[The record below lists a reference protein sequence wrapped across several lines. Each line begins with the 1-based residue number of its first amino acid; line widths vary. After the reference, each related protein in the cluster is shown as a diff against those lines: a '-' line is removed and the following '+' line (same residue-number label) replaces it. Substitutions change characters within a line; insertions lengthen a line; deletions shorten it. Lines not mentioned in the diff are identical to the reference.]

1 MSLADSSQCE
11 AMSRRYLQV
20 GIFIVVGVTLFGL
33 GIFLV
38 GNRHE
43 AFSRHLVLYS
53 DFSDIDGLVEGSKVR
68 VGGMDAG
75 EVTKIDVPHFPS
87 TKFHVEMRISERLHG
102 MVRTDS
108 VVTIDT
114 EGLVG
119 ETFVSIH
126 PGDPRAAIAHAK
138 STLKSRQPVS
148 IADLMASG
156 LGVMGDADA
165 SLKQVGGKL
174 NTSLDGMNLA
184 VANANDLLVGLKQG
198 KGPVGMLLRDDK
210 MSAQIRETMANIE
223 TTSSAFNQ
231 SAARVNAIVKGIQEQ
246 QLPQKIGE
254 TMTQVRAASAG
265 ANSTIQ
271 LVHQSLN
278 QALGPDIDGITAGEN
293 ISQSLTSV
301 NEATGNMAEDTEAIK
316 HNFFFK
322 GFFKHRGYYSLSSI
336 SPDEYRRNR
345 LFSNPNGPR
354 SWLPAGALFQP
365 GAHGTEDLS
374 PAGRRRLDAAIAGYG
389 DAVFLHPIVIEGY
402 SDSGDRADQ
411 LARSFSR
418 ASMVRTY
425 LESRFPFA
433 ANNIGLMPLS
443 SAPPPGV
450 KHDDWSGICISVL
463 EKK

>member
-1 MSLADSSQCE
+1 
-11 AMSRRYLQV
+11 MSRRYLQV
-20 GIFIVVGVTLFGL
+20 GIFIVVGLTLFGL

-53 DFSDIDGLVEGSKVR
+53 DFTDIDGLIDGSKVR

-75 EVTKIDVPHFPS
+75 QVTKIDVPGFPK
-87 TKFHVEMRISERLHG
+87 TKFHVQMRIDERLHG

-108 VVTIDT
+108 VVTIET

-126 PGDPRAAIAHAK
+126 PGSPGAAIAQAN
-138 STLKSRQPVS
+138 STLRSSPPVS

-156 LGVMGDADA
+156 MGVMDDADA
-165 SLKQVGGKL
+165 SLKQLGTKL
-174 NTSLDGMNLA
+174 NVSLDGMNLA
-184 VANANDLLVGLKQG
+184 VANANDLLIGLKQG
-198 KGPVGMLLRDDK
+198 KGPVGMLLRDDR
-210 MSAQIRETMANIE
+210 MSAQIRDTMANIE
-223 TTSSAFNQ
+223 STSSAFNQ
-231 SAARVNAIVKGIQEQ
+231 SAARVNTIVKGIQEE
-246 QLPQKIGE
+246 QLPRKIGE
-254 TMTQVRAASAG
+254 TMTQVQSASAG

-271 LVHQSLN
+271 LVHRSLN
-278 QALGPDIDGITAGEN
+278 QALGPDIDGVTAGEN

-336 SPDEYRRNR
+336 SPDEYRHDKFFTNA
-345 LFSNPNGPR
+345 NGFR
-354 SWLPAGALFQP
+354 SWLSADTLFQP
-365 GAHGTEDLS
+365 GAHGTEELS
-374 PAGRRRLDAAIAGYG
+374 AAGKRMLDAAIAGYG
-389 DAVFLHPIVIEGY
+389 DAIFLHPIVIEGY
-402 SDSGDRADQ
+402 SDTGERGDQ
-411 LARSFSR
+411 LARSYSR

-425 LESRFPFA
+425 LVARFPFV
-433 ANNIGLMPLS
+433 ANDIGVMPLS
-443 SAPPPGV
+443 SAPPPDV
-450 KHDDWSGICISVL
+450 KHVDWSGVCISVL